1 MIKGETQYVYNVLT
15 VLDLLILSL
24 QRGIILFHIPLIIN
38 QCLAILI
45 QITQTD
51 FHILNQLIRVGQ
63 ENRTRINLYSVF
75 NNISIN
81 LRRRSSVG

>member
-1 MIKGETQYVYNVLT
+1 MM
-15 VLDLLILSL
+15 D
-24 QRGIILFHIPLIIN
+24 
-38 QCLAILI
+38 ILI

-63 ENRTRINLYSVF
+63 ENRTRINLYSVI